1 MVFVSWWPVRDLRLL
16 TDAWI
21 GIDRLVADGA
31 GARMTGASRL
41 VVLAPLAV
49 FERGSGL

>member
-1 MVFVSWWPVRDLRLL
+1 MVFVSWWFVRDLRLL
-16 TDAWI
+16 TDARI
-21 GIDRLVADGA
+21 GIGRLVADRA